1 MSIRT
6 GSQIKAARALLG
18 WTIDDLAEVAGV
30 NSNTVIRWEGTL
42 AIPVRV
48 PYGVQRITAALLKN
62 DVIPFA
68 EPTPGVRLAEKPI
81 FATPKARA
89 RAGHEVS
96 PATEKISPPALRP
109 IVVKQPSRE
118 PVRPRRACGAHA
130 RSTGKPCQRPALAN
144 GRCVNHGGLSTGAK
158 TAEGRARIAEA
169 ARRRWVQHRSAGVTG
184 ELEA

>member
-6 GSQIKAARALLG
+6 GAQIKAARALLG

-30 NSNTVIRWEGTL
+30 NPNTVIRWEGMI
-42 AIPVRV
+42 AIPLRT
-48 PYGVQRITAALLKN
+48 PYGVQRITTALGKN

-68 EPTPGVRLAEKPI
+68 EPTPGVRLAERPI

-96 PATEKISPPALRP
+96 PPTEKITPPVQHP
-109 IVVKQPSRE
+109 IVTKQPSRE
-118 PVRPRRACGAHA
+118 PMRPRRACGAHA

-169 ARRRWVQHRSAGVTG
+169 ARRRWAQYKCEVVAS
-184 ELEA
+184 